1 VSSLWETAPVGGPPQ
16 DDYLNAVVIVD
27 TVMAPRPFL
36 AACLDLE
43 RVAGRE
49 RRERWGPRPL
59 DLDLLLY
66 GDAVIDAPGLRVPH
80 PGITHRRF
88 VLAPLAE
95 VWPTAVV
102 PGYGAVADLLEAVA
116 GQEAEVAES
125 PGWAGG
131 SRRTN
136 PPVQ

>member
-1 VSSLWETAPVGGPPQ
+1 MSSLWETAPVGGPPQ

-43 RVAGRE
+43 RIAGRG

-80 PGITHRRF
+80 PGIAHRRF

-95 VWPTAVV
+95 AWPEVVV
-102 PGYGAVADLLEAVA
+102 PGLGLVEELLARLEH
-116 GQEAEVAES
+116 QEAEVVAS